1 MNVNASPVDLP
12 AVLRALLLGD
22 AAINQVVHGA
32 VMVLGTFT
40 TYTVPCIVMKLL
52 GGETNLTL
60 DGVEEDQ
67 YPTALLEIY
76 ANEYD
81 QAKRL
86 HDLVVDRLVNIRQQT
101 IAGHLVGSIQ
111 CTQPED
117 RDEPL
122 LTGQTLPDFVFATN
136 VQAWLSRQSS

>member
-1 MNVNASPVDLP
+1 MNVNALPVDLP

-22 AAINQVVHGA
+22 AAVNEIIQGN

-40 TYTVPCIVMKLL
+40 SYTVPCIVIKLT
-52 GGETNLTL
+52 GGETNLSL

-67 YPTALLEIY
+67 YPTALVEIY

-81 QAKRL
+81 QAKQL
-86 HDLVVDRLVNIRQQT
+86 FDLVVTRLVNIRQET
-101 IAGHLVGSIQ
+101 VAGHVVQSVQ

-136 VQAWLSRQSS
+136 VQAWLTRASS